1 MNLFKKY
8 AKDIK
13 HIILKNKNSL
23 NINNISNIDN
33 IIVESPPEQFDYD
46 LSSNVAMVLS
56 KINNENPRNLAEK
69 LKTILIN
76 NINDFAKIDIA
87 GPGFLNFKFNKK
99 AWVLIINSILK
110 SKSKYGSNKIKK
122 KYNVEFV
129 SANPTGPMHVGH
141 CRGAVFGDVISN
153 LLKFNGAKVTKEF
166 YINDYGKQIENFTK
180 SVFLRMREIKFK
192 ENFPNDKDLY
202 HGNYIIDIAKMLFK
216 NSKKINL
223 NKYEDSFDTIKN
235 KSLDQSLKLIKSDL
249 KLLGIKHDVFFSE
262 SNMIKKKYV
271 DKIINVLKKN
281 NHVTDGYLSPPKGEE
296 TKTWKKTKRLIFK
309 SSNFGDDSD
318 RALQKNDGIVDLFC
332 KRYWISLYKG
342 F

>member
-110 SKSKYGSNKIKK
+110 LKSKYGSNKIKK
-122 KYNVEFV
+122 KI
-129 SANPTGPMHVGH
+129 M
-141 CRGAVFGDVISN
+141 SN
-153 LLKFNGAKVTKEF
+153 LYL
-166 YINDYGKQIENFTK
+166 QIQRVQCTLVIVEA
-180 SVFLRMREIKFK
+180 
-192 ENFPNDKDLY
+192 LY
-202 HGNYIIDIAKMLFK
+202 LEML
-216 NSKKINL
+216 L
-223 NKYEDSFDTIKN
+223 
-235 KSLDQSLKLIKSDL
+235 
-249 KLLGIKHDVFFSE
+249 V
-262 SNMIKKKYV
+262 
-271 DKIINVLKKN
+271 
-281 NHVTDGYLSPPKGEE
+281 
-296 TKTWKKTKRLIFK
+296 IF
-309 SSNFGDDSD
+309 
-318 RALQKNDGIVDLFC
+318 
-332 KRYWISLYKG
+332 
-342 F
+342 